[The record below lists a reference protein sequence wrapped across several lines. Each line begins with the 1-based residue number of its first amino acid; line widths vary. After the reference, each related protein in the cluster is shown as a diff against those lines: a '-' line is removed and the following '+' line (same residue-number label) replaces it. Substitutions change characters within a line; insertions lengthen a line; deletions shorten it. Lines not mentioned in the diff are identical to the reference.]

1 MSTYNLNNYTL
12 VNTTPFNQL
21 TAKDVKNINLAFN
34 ESQNSDFTNSYKIGA
49 CISSPKGCV
58 CCG

>member
-1 MSTYNLNNYTL
+1 MSQYNLINYTL
-12 VNTTPFNQL
+12 TNTTTFDNISNKEQ
-21 TAKDVKNINLAFN
+21 KIINLAFN

>member
-1 MSTYNLNNYTL
+1 MSQYNLINYTL
-12 VNTTPFNQL
+12 TNTTTFDNLSNKEQ
-21 TAKDVKNINLAFN
+21 KIINLAFN

>member
-1 MSTYNLNNYTL
+1 MSQYNLINYKLT
-12 VNTTPFNQL
+12 NTTTFNNLSNKEQ
-21 TAKDVKNINLAFN
+21 KIINLAFN